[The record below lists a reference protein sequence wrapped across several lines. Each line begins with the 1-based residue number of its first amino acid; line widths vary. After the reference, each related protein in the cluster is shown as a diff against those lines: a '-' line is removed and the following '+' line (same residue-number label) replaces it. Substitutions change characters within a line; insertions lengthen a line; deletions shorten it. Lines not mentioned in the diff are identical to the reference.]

1 MKRNTKYGERNS
13 MTNYYEI
20 LEVSE
25 KASKEVIEK
34 AYRVLAKKYHPDGKP
49 QEEKAKAEQKMKQI
63 NEAYDILSNE
73 EKRKNYDEQLQWEKQ
88 QEENKKKQ
96 EAQRKMQE
104 TYEQMLQEEIKINA
118 YKEQYGQNTATRE
131 KNHLY
136 YESSED
142 SKIASAKAIHSQM
155 QRAYRQAYNDY
166 WRSRGYKIKEKWT
179 WKKTKDLLK
188 VLAIIL
194 LIILFLWFFPPTHEA
209 IISFYE
215 GNFLVKAI
223 VDVIVNIVKGL
234 GTGIY
239 EFILKIFGN

>member
-1 MKRNTKYGERNS
+1 MA
-13 MTNYYEI
+13 NYYEI

-49 QEEKAKAEQKMKQI
+49 QEEKAKAEQRMKQI

-73 EKRKNYDEQLQWEKQ
+73 EKRRKYDSDLQWQKQ
-88 QEENKKKQ
+88 QEEDRKRQ
-96 EAQRKMQE
+96 EEQRKMQE
-104 TYEQMLQEEIKINA
+104 TYEQMLQEERAINR
-118 YKEQYGQNTATRE
+118 QNGEE
-131 KNHLY
+131 KNQRAEQNKSY
-136 YESSED
+136 ATNENSRM
-142 SKIASAKAIHSQM
+142 ASAKAINEQM

-166 WRSRGYKIKEKWT
+166 WRNKGYKIKEKWT

-188 VLAIIL
+188 ALGIIL
-194 LIILFLWFFPPTHEA
+194 LIILFLWFFPPTHQMLV
-209 IISFYE
+209 SFYE
-215 GNFLVKAI
+215 DNFIVKAV
-223 VDVIVNIVKGL
+223 VDVIVNIVKGI

>member
-1 MKRNTKYGERNS
+1 MA
-13 MTNYYEI
+13 NYYEI

-49 QEEKAKAEQKMKQI
+49 QEEKAKAEQRMKQI
-63 NEAYDILSNE
+63 NEAYDVLSNE
-73 EKRKNYDEQLQWEKQ
+73 EKRRKYDSDLQWQKQ
-88 QEENKKKQ
+88 QEEDRKTQ

-104 TYEQMLQEEIKINA
+104 TYEQMLQEERAINR
-118 YKEQYGQNTATRE
+118 QNREE
-131 KNHLY
+131 KNQRAEQNKSY
-136 YESSED
+136 ATNEN
-142 SKIASAKAIHSQM
+142 SKMESAKAINEKM

-166 WRSRGYKIKEKWT
+166 WRSKGYKIKEKWT

-188 VLAIIL
+188 ALGIIL
-194 LIILFLWFFPPTHEA
+194 LIILFLWFFPPTHQMLV
-209 IISFYE
+209 SFYE
-215 GNFLVKAI
+215 DNFIVKAV
-223 VDVIVNIVKGL
+223 VDVIVNIVKGI

>member
-1 MKRNTKYGERNS
+1 MA
-13 MTNYYEI
+13 NYYEI

-49 QEEKAKAEQKMKQI
+49 QEEKAKAEQMMKQI
-63 NEAYDILSNE
+63 NEAYDVLSNE
-73 EKRKNYDEQLQWEKQ
+73 EKRRKYDSDLQWQKQ
-88 QEENKKKQ
+88 QEEDRKTQ

-104 TYEQMLQEEIKINA
+104 TYEQMLQEERAINR
-118 YKEQYGQNTATRE
+118 QNREE
-131 KNHLY
+131 KNQRAEQNKSY
-136 YESSED
+136 ATNEN
-142 SKIASAKAIHSQM
+142 SKMESAKAINEKM

-166 WRSRGYKIKEKWT
+166 WRSKGYKIKEKWT

-188 VLAIIL
+188 ALGIIL
-194 LIILFLWFFPPTHEA
+194 LIILFLWFFPPTHQMLV
-209 IISFYE
+209 SFYE
-215 GNFLVKAI
+215 DNFIVKAI
-223 VDVIVNIVKGL
+223 VDVIVNIVKGI

>member
-1 MKRNTKYGERNS
+1 MA
-13 MTNYYEI
+13 NYYEI

-49 QEEKAKAEQKMKQI
+49 QEEKTKAEQKMKQI

-73 EKRKNYDEQLQWEKQ
+73 EKRKQYDSQLQLQKQ
-88 QEENKKKQ
+88 QEEERKSK

-104 TYEQMLQEEIKINA
+104 TYEQMLQEEREHSGN
-118 YKEQYGQNTATRE
+118 KEEYGQNRVTRE
-131 KNHLY
+131 KKNPSY
-136 YESSED
+136 TASEN
-142 SKIASAKAIHSQM
+142 SRMASAKAIQSQM

-166 WRSRGYKIKEKWT
+166 WRSKGYRVKEKWT

-188 VLAIIL
+188 VLGIIL
-194 LIILFLWFFPPTHEA
+194 LVILFLWFFPPTHQMLV
-209 IISFYE
+209 SFYE
-215 GNFLVKAI
+215 DNFIVKAM
-223 VDVIVNIVKGL
+223 VDVIINIVKGI

-239 EFILKIFGN
+239 EFILEIFGN

>member
-1 MKRNTKYGERNS
+1 MA
-13 MTNYYEI
+13 NYYEI

-49 QEEKAKAEQKMKQI
+49 QEEKAKAEQRMKQI
-63 NEAYDILSNE
+63 NEAYDVLSNE
-73 EKRKNYDEQLQWEKQ
+73 EKRRKYDSDLQWQKQ
-88 QEENKKKQ
+88 QEEDRKTQ

-104 TYEQMLQEEIKINA
+104 TYEQMLQEERAINR
-118 YKEQYGQNTATRE
+118 QNREE
-131 KNHLY
+131 KNQRAEQNKSY
-136 YESSED
+136 ATNEN
-142 SKIASAKAIHSQM
+142 SKMESAKAINEKM

-166 WRSRGYKIKEKWT
+166 WRSKGYKIKEKWT

-188 VLAIIL
+188 ALGIIL
-194 LIILFLWFFPPTHEA
+194 LIILFLWFFPPTHQMLV
-209 IISFYE
+209 SFYE
-215 GNFLVKAI
+215 DNFIVKAI
-223 VDVIVNIVKGL
+223 VDVIVNIVKGI